1 MSPLNSLR
9 GRKKE
14 EEGRPWNHGS
24 DAKAGLS
31 FTYHYIIVL
40 LYM

>member
-14 EEGRPWNHGS
+14 EGRPWNHGS
-24 DAKAGLS
+24 DAEAGPS
-31 FTYHYIIVL
+31 FTYYYVIVL